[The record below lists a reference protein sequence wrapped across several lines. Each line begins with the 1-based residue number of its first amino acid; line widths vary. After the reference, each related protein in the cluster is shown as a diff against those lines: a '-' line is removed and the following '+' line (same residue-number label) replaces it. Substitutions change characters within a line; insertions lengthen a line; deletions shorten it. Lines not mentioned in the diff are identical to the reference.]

1 MTLLAIVDVI
11 NPISLNI
18 NLLTESSRAEFE
30 LSSIASWLFYWSPSP
45 FLTKLFSQERA
56 FYFSVWFME
65 TLIKLTENFRQNS

>member
-30 LSSIASWLFYWSPSP
+30 LNSIAS
-45 FLTKLFSQERA
+45 
-56 FYFSVWFME
+56 
-65 TLIKLTENFRQNS
+65 

>member
-30 LSSIASWLFYWSPSP
+30 LNSIASWPFYWSRSP
-45 FLTKLFSQERA
+45 FLTTLFSQERA
-56 FYFSVWFME
+56 FYFSVWSIE